1 MPNVFS
7 LIERQYVQSIKKDIN
22 NENPENN
29 ALCDNI
35 SINLG
40 LQVDEL
46 FVAHYDNHPF
56 PLESAKDF
64 ARSVIDLKVED
75 IWSVIDNRFVI
86 NYIWVE
92 GPAPN
97 DLYDIEPNSWDQKI
111 RNYWSSFGPCI
122 RRDGIVYFSGHDA
135 SYSGVVRTTFKWACE
150 DNERGRRI
158 AIITKNQNQF
168 DLGATGW
175 TTAHE
180 FGHLL
185 GLKHEDEVCDLPCLS
200 SPNLLMC
207 PSSGELKQLST
218 CMRGRLN
225 ALTSDVGS
233 RCNCLAE
240 EILPYTNQNIDC
252 PRCDVKI
259 TDFTNDNPNP
269 IINCSTKSD
278 IMNFSAT
285 IKGGCNA
292 ASLPIRVKLPNGF
305 AEVVLDQNQRFSDYF
320 THVNVNPI
328 TGVIELVARQVP
340 NMPPGPNNPE
350 LLFDFP
356 NLDATLNLNFKLK
369 FTPSST
375 LAEDPFAI
383 PIYLGNSMQ
392 QLGIKELIVQPFF
405 PKNVLPGQTI
415 SDVIDPL
422 TNAKFF
428 QINGDLDFPDFIPPL
443 PMPNDGTYYELP
455 LPGNSSGLTVYNFTD
470 FHFIIGAGS
479 KFHFNTDTKL
489 KLINGSIEGCETMW
503 AGIELED
510 GASIECVSSELKDA
524 QWAIKLKGSAI
535 ADVRQTTFENNNYGF
550 QALVPT
556 NVVPPGI
563 TLSGNK
569 FITTGILKAPYVGQA
584 PLPFGGRGY
593 AGVYV
598 DRVPALNISSS
609 GGMNSQFKNLHNGII
624 VYNSNLR
631 VSHTFFED
639 ILKASG
645 APNLPGTNT
654 APGKAI
660 YARNGSLVVKG
671 EGILAASPATFNNC
685 HTAVEGLQTTLS
697 VTENKMLSVNNG
709 VSSRMGINKKVFIST
724 NDIQAKDLGIGVF
737 HALALPNGCQ
747 ANENTV
753 RMIGNAQGV
762 GIKTGG
768 SGDFGQQEGLFS
780 QNTIIVT
787 DGAAGID
794 VGVSRNL
801 KVINNLVNLNNGSS
815 TYGIGISGGDLNGV
829 NCNTINGVGQKGIYG
844 IMAGRSNFVCNNA
857 SGTGIGLN
865 FEGVFVGK
873 GSIRVAGNTMNN
885 NAGGGLLMGSDAVIG
900 AQVHQGNKWTG
911 AGFTIAQH
919 LGGIGVA
926 VRSQFT
932 VDANQNPAFLPSV
945 VLPGQWFVNVSA
957 PSTSYQCSPNNL
969 DCPIVQAAS
978 DYVREKEIAKG
989 LLTGLTYQAPQLW
1002 TAQRRLYER
1011 LSEEGNPYPGDVDFN
1026 NFMASAQT
1034 NGIKAYADLQIGI
1047 RQAFQTSTTDRADLA
1062 TFETQLEQGLGQLAQ
1077 TEALLNTSGLS
1088 QQDSITLAAQRNSI
1102 KQGLVNIT
1110 IQRENKLNTIAN
1122 TRLSVSNSMLTQN
1135 NNLTGTGDFRTNE
1148 KTVNDIYLQ
1157 TVAVGNNTFSAVQLV
1172 SLQAIA
1178 AQCPLSGGEAVLR
1191 ARDMLTLTQDAPIF
1205 YNNVT
1210 NCGSNLR
1217 PSENRAPELP
1227 INGFVKMNP
1236 NPASGNTVIQYA
1248 FASEGL
1254 ERNLLL
1260 FNLFGQQVAK
1270 VILPDLEGEVA
1281 LSTQTLPSGVYHYV
1295 VTNSTVKGNLVISH

>member
-1 MPNVFS
+1 
-7 LIERQYVQSIKKDIN
+7 
-22 NENPENN
+22 
-29 ALCDNI
+29 
-35 SINLG
+35 
-40 LQVDEL
+40 
-46 FVAHYDNHPF
+46 
-56 PLESAKDF
+56 
-64 ARSVIDLKVED
+64 
-75 IWSVIDNRFVI
+75 
-86 NYIWVE
+86 
-92 GPAPN
+92 
-97 DLYDIEPNSWDQKI
+97 
-111 RNYWSSFGPCI
+111 
-122 RRDGIVYFSGHDA
+122 
-135 SYSGVVRTTFKWACE
+135 
-150 DNERGRRI
+150 
-158 AIITKNQNQF
+158 
-168 DLGATGW
+168 
-175 TTAHE
+175 
-180 FGHLL
+180 
-185 GLKHEDEVCDLPCLS
+185 
-200 SPNLLMC
+200 
-207 PSSGELKQLST
+207 
-218 CMRGRLN
+218 
-225 ALTSDVGS
+225 
-233 RCNCLAE
+233 
-240 EILPYTNQNIDC
+240 
-252 PRCDVKI
+252 
-259 TDFTNDNPNP
+259 
-269 IINCSTKSD
+269 
-278 IMNFSAT
+278 MNFSAT

-292 ASLPIRVKLPNGF
+292 VSYPIRAKIPKGF
-305 AEVVLDQNQRFSDYF
+305 AQVVLDQNGRFSDYF
-320 THVNVNPI
+320 THVNVNPL
-328 TGVIELVARQVP
+328 TGQIELVARKYP
-340 NMPPGPNNPE
+340 DSLPGNNNPE
-350 LLFDFP
+350 IIVDFP
-356 NLDATLNLNFKLK
+356 NQDTIKNINFKLR
-369 FTPSST
+369 FAPTPLLVPDDFV
-375 LAEDPFAI
+375 LAV
-383 PIYLGNSMQ
+383 YMGNSMQ
-392 QLGIKELIVQPFF
+392 EFGISEVEVNPYF
-405 PKNVLPGQTI
+405 PITVLPGQTVL
-415 SDVIDPL
+415 DVIDPA
-422 TNAKFF
+422 TNARFF
-428 QINGDLDFPDFIPPL
+428 QINGDLDFPFYTGPPL
-443 PMPNDGTYYELP
+443 QGNPNYLYEFP
-455 LPGNSSGLTVYNFTD
+455 LPGSSSGVTGYNFSD
-470 FHFIIGAGS
+470 FHFIMGAGN

-489 KLINGSIEGCETMW
+489 KLVNGSIEGCETMW

-510 GASIECVSSELKDA
+510 GASIECVSSDLKDA

-550 QALVPT
+550 QALVPA
-556 NVVPPGI
+556 NFVPPSI
-563 TLSGNK
+563 TLSGNI
-569 FITTGILKAPYVGQA
+569 FVTTGTLKAPYAGQS
-584 PLPFGGRGY
+584 PLPFGGKGY

-624 VYNSNLR
+624 AYNSNLR
-631 VSHTFFED
+631 LSHTFFED
-639 ILKASG
+639 ILKVSG
-645 APNLPGTNT
+645 APNLPGTI
-654 APGKAI
+654 ASPGKAI
-660 YARNGSLVVKG
+660 YAQNSSLVVKG
-671 EGILAASPATFNNC
+671 EGILSASPATFTNC
-685 HTAVEGLQTTLS
+685 HTGIEGLQTTLS
-697 VTENKMLSVNNG
+697 VTENKMLNVNNG
-709 VSSRMGINKKVFIST
+709 VLSRIGVNKRVFIST

-737 HALALPNGCQ
+737 HTLALPNGCQ
-747 ANENTV
+747 VNENTV

-873 GSIRVAGNTMNN
+873 GSIRVAGNTLNN

-900 AQVHQGNKWTG
+900 EQVHQGNKWTG

-1236 NPASGNTVIQYA
+1236 NPASGNTVIQYT